1 MKYLAPISLVI
12 SFIALAVALP
22 RSNNLGIDYLGII
35 VAIISLATA
44 FAVGFQIWNALS
56 LDNRLKELEIRVNNF
71 ALENINSLEERLKTE
86 FNKKADTQSIMNA
99 FSASIISASL
109 SINNNNYSR
118 AFMAYIRAL
127 ECETFISNNSD
138 INLGSSV
145 VPMLKTFIDSMPICI
160 TDQEKQKYIIKTIIN
175 SGKEELIEKSRF
187 YRPISGGTW
196 ERVTD
201 EHGSPILNSM
211 DLPVYQQITTSEGG
225 LPEICRSGAES
236 ESPVPSE
243 NAGAHGTVPEGGGTP
258 SESRFRGAQT
268 LRSYEQG
275 VEIRT
280 EITARPACLQPAAF
294 HRPAS
299 FRRCGNQDRRKGRR
313 AGMGEMRPRPHAG
326 TQRNRR
332 KAALSRGS
340 PAAVESDRHL
350 RENPHALSAGIRKQ
364 GHVAEFRRRAVLLP
378 RNREKSLFSDRA
390 GSGEPRLHDETA
402 AETLPHGARLP
413 MEMPGIPFG
422 FRIQ

>member
-175 SGKEELIEKSRF
+175 SGKEELIEKIGVIKSKIF
-187 YRPISGGTW
+187 S
-196 ERVTD
+196 
-201 EHGSPILNSM
+201 
-211 DLPVYQQITTSEGG
+211 
-225 LPEICRSGAES
+225 
-236 ESPVPSE
+236 SE
-243 NAGAHGTVPEGGGTP
+243 N
-258 SESRFRGAQT
+258 
-268 LRSYEQG
+268 
-275 VEIRT
+275 
-280 EITARPACLQPAAF
+280 
-294 HRPAS
+294 
-299 FRRCGNQDRRKGRR
+299 
-313 AGMGEMRPRPHAG
+313 
-326 TQRNRR
+326 
-332 KAALSRGS
+332 
-340 PAAVESDRHL
+340 
-350 RENPHALSAGIRKQ
+350 
-364 GHVAEFRRRAVLLP
+364 
-378 RNREKSLFSDRA
+378 
-390 GSGEPRLHDETA
+390 
-402 AETLPHGARLP
+402 
-413 MEMPGIPFG
+413 
-422 FRIQ
+422 

>member
-99 FSASIISASL
+99 FSASIISVSL

-175 SGKEELIEKSRF
+175 SGKEELIEKIGVIKSKIF
-187 YRPISGGTW
+187 S
-196 ERVTD
+196 
-201 EHGSPILNSM
+201 
-211 DLPVYQQITTSEGG
+211 
-225 LPEICRSGAES
+225 
-236 ESPVPSE
+236 SE
-243 NAGAHGTVPEGGGTP
+243 N
-258 SESRFRGAQT
+258 
-268 LRSYEQG
+268 
-275 VEIRT
+275 
-280 EITARPACLQPAAF
+280 
-294 HRPAS
+294 
-299 FRRCGNQDRRKGRR
+299 
-313 AGMGEMRPRPHAG
+313 
-326 TQRNRR
+326 
-332 KAALSRGS
+332 
-340 PAAVESDRHL
+340 
-350 RENPHALSAGIRKQ
+350 
-364 GHVAEFRRRAVLLP
+364 
-378 RNREKSLFSDRA
+378 
-390 GSGEPRLHDETA
+390 
-402 AETLPHGARLP
+402 
-413 MEMPGIPFG
+413 
-422 FRIQ
+422 